1 MIKILFK
8 TRGGES
14 LIEVIA
20 AMVIVVISISLA
32 ANLLLNSTDS
42 TNINRDYLLAENLA
56 SEAQEAVANMF
67 YSNIIKYGTGNLR
80 DCFLTYQTASN
91 GEYFLAEECENN
103 LILDP
108 VANRLSVESIP
119 VRNYETTDL
128 HWDIS
133 RDVQTNLD
141 LTDPNL
147 DPQPFRLYKKQ
158 IDNDNYIYTYEIA
171 GNTASPYYR
180 SVSLTTTADQPLTV
194 EIVAK
199 VQWND
204 GNKIH
209 TVTAKNSLA
218 ANDLI
223 TAN

>member
-1 MIKILFK
+1 MTRFLF
-8 TRGGES
+8 RFRVGES

-56 SEAQEAVANMF
+56 SEAQEAVTNML
-67 YSNIIKYGTGNLR
+67 YSNIIKYGTGNLKA
-80 DCFLTYQTASN
+80 CFLAYQTASN
-91 GEYFLAEECENN
+91 GAYFLAEECENN

-108 VANRLSVESIP
+108 VVNRLSVESIP

-133 RDVQTNLD
+133 RDVQTSLD
-141 LTDPNL
+141 LADPNL
-147 DPQPFRLYKKQ
+147 DPQPFRLYKKR

-171 GNTASPYYR
+171 DNTPSPYYR
-180 SVSLTTTADQPLTV
+180 SVSLTTTVDQPLTV
-194 EIVAK
+194 EVVAK

-209 TVTAKNSLA
+209 SVTEKKSLT
-218 ANDLI
+218 ANDL